1 MDIPAVGSYD
11 HDIRRQVIEACRKGE
26 MTNSWVDVYYEAVDL
41 YYGEP
46 QHFHQKSYEGA
57 KTKPRIAAQEHVKRI
72 EVSLNHQLKQF
83 FAIAPRSLR
92 NRLFEKAFGPSIS
105 GEFEMVGAD
114 YDGRYDLRNAT
125 QPDFLF
131 LAHDKCVAIE
141 MKIRAKSDI
150 EQVLKYALLALAVE
164 RKEHSRE
171 NLLLFMGKGSF
182 SSLWRE
188 GFASVEDM
196 RKKLESEKPKFMAGL
211 PERFQGH
218 KDRFEEIVSKLSFAF
233 VNYSELAGMLDAD
246 APPFD
251 GSKGSE
257 VYRNLVD
264 GMVGELGRR
273 GLT

>member
-1 MDIPAVGSYD
+1 MG
-11 HDIRRQVIEACRKGE
+11 
-26 MTNSWVDVYYEAVDL
+26 NSWVDVYYEAVDL
-41 YYGEP
+41 DYGEP
-46 QHFHQKSYEGA
+46 QHLARKSYERA
-57 KTKPRIAAQEHVKRI
+57 KSTPRIAAQKYVQKI

-92 NRLFEKAFGPSIS
+92 NRVFEKAFGPSIP
-105 GEFEMVGAD
+105 GAFEMVGAD

-131 LAHDKCVAIE
+131 LAPDKCVAIE
-141 MKIRAKSDI
+141 MKIKAKSDI

-171 NLLLFMGKGSF
+171 NFLLLMGKGSF

-218 KDRFEEIVSKLSFAF
+218 KDRFEEIVSKLSVAF
-233 VNYSELAGMLDAD
+233 INYSDLAGILDAD
-246 APPFD
+246 AAPFD
-251 GSKGSE
+251 GSKGRE

-264 GMVGELGRR
+264 GMIAELKRR
-273 GLT
+273 DLVCN

>member
-1 MDIPAVGSYD
+1 M
-11 HDIRRQVIEACRKGE
+11 
-26 MTNSWVDVYYEAVDL
+26 L
-41 YYGEP
+41 
-46 QHFHQKSYEGA
+46 F
-57 KTKPRIAAQEHVKRI
+57 
-72 EVSLNHQLKQF
+72 
-83 FAIAPRSLR
+83 RS
-92 NRLFEKAFGPSIS
+92 
-105 GEFEMVGAD
+105 
-114 YDGRYDLRNAT
+114 
-125 QPDFLF
+125 
-131 LAHDKCVAIE
+131 
-141 MKIRAKSDI
+141 KIRAKSDI